1 MLHLVKRG
9 VIGTLLSLCFVV
21 GIAREGLR
29 RGSSLLKGHVP
40 LKGQLVVLFLLQP
53 LAVDDGWAVKAA
65 ALLDVRVVLFLRL
78 LRVDIALLSTCLAA
92 VQNLVGRAALMC
104 GQDVLLRSLAG
115 QGRDG
120 VVPLR
125 RRMEI
130 GPRLLG
136 LGILCGLCALLDF
149 RLLFLAR
156 FRRERATG
164 KLSCAV
170 ERSLC
175 L

>member
-1 MLHLVKRG
+1 MLHLVKRS
-9 VIGTLLSLCFVV
+9 VVGTLFSLCFVV
-21 GIAREGLR
+21 GIAREDLCR
-29 RGSSLLKGHVP
+29 RSSFLKGHLP
-40 LKGQLVVLFLLQP
+40 LEGQLVVLFLLQP

-65 ALLDVRVVLFLRL
+65 ALVDVCVVLSLRL
-78 LRVDIALLSTCLAA
+78 LRVDIALLSASLAA

-104 GQDVLLRSLAG
+104 GQDVLLRGLAG

-120 VVPLR
+120 VVPLC

-156 FRRERATG
+156 LRREGAAS
-164 KLSCAV
+164 KLPCAV